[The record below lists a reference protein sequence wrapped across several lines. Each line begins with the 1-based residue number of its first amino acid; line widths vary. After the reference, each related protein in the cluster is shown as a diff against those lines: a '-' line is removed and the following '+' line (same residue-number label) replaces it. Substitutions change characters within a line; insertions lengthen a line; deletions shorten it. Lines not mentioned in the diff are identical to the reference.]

1 MSRRSLLLRVSSL
14 GAFLAAFAVACQ
26 AIIGLERPTGEPVAQ
41 VPDAAKEA
49 AAPPVDTCPHVRIPK
64 EPQQDDD
71 PSTELPAFWLA
82 VRRVAFA
89 PKPDAG
95 GRYYGFDLDQSC
107 TCFDPDGG
115 VTAFDGGEACRSR
128 FSIVT
133 VCDGVGGVDNAAAKM
148 LEPYSNYDL
157 DTLSGL
163 DGLVADGRLGIL
175 LWVSRYNGR
184 ANDRSVTVGFVSSPG
199 LFSTEGCSGPRGI
212 DAGVDPDGG
221 PLPHPPFW
229 DGCDSWAAPEAE
241 IIAGA
246 GSVAPRRVADGY
258 VVDGVLVVPGGQTTA
273 PLAVGA
279 GVIEMSAPHLVGT
292 LAPRSGGGGFTLK
305 GTIAGRAPVVT
316 TLRSLVNIKLSGV
329 PLCQVPGAYTQFRE
343 AICRNLDVP
352 LQPRLDFTGVDCD
365 GLTLATQIEAEP
377 VRVEQS
383 TAPPRPVP
391 TDCDA
396 LLPATQTLD
405 ELCAR

>member
-1 MSRRSLLLRVSSL
+1 VSHRSLVLRVS
-14 GAFLAAFAVACQ
+14 ALAALLTGFAVACQ
-26 AIIGLERPTGEPVAQ
+26 AIIGLERPTGEPGVERAEAST
-41 VPDAAKEA
+41 DAG
-49 AAPPVDTCPHVRIPK
+49 APPVDTCPHVRIPK

-71 PSTELPAFWLA
+71 PATELPPFWLA

-95 GRYYGFDLDQSC
+95 GRYYGFDLDHSC

-115 VTAFDGGEACRSR
+115 VTAFDGGEACRSK
-128 FSIVT
+128 FAIVT
-133 VCDGVGGVDNAAAKM
+133 VCDGIGGVDNAAAKM
-148 LEPYSNYDL
+148 LEPYSSYDL

-163 DGLVADGRLGIL
+163 DGLINDGRLGIL
-175 LWVSRYNGR
+175 LWVSKYNGR

-199 LFSTEGCSGPRGI
+199 LFSTEGCSGPRDI
-212 DAGVDPDGG
+212 DAGLDPDGG
-221 PLPHPPFW
+221 PLPHPPLW
-229 DGCDSWAAPEAE
+229 DGCDSWAAPQAE
-241 IIAGA
+241 VIAGG

-279 GVIEMSAPHLVGT
+279 GIIEMSAPHLVGT
-292 LAPRSGGGGFTLK
+292 LAPRPDNRGYTLK
-305 GTIAGRAPVVT
+305 GTIAGRAPVVSA
-316 TLRSLVNIKLSGV
+316 LRSLVNIKLSGV
-329 PLCQVPGAYTQFRE
+329 PLCQVPGAYTQFRDS
-343 AICRNLDVP
+343 ICRNLDVP

-365 GLTLATQIEAEP
+365 GLTLASQVEAES
-377 VRVEQS
+377 VRVEES

-396 LLPATQTLD
+396 LLPQTQTL
-405 ELCAR
+405 EQLCGR